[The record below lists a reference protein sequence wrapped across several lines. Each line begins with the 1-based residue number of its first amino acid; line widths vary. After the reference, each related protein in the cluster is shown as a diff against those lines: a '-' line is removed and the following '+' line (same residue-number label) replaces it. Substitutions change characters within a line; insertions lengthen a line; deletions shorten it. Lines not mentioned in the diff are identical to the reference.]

1 MPEEFK
7 FKKNGN
13 RYEITLPKKIL
24 DHVGADENTHLE
36 VELKGN
42 KVTVHPL
49 YPKDFRMLSI
59 LMKILKEFQPVLK
72 HLVEGK

>member
-1 MPEEFK
+1 MSEEFK
-7 FKKNGN
+7 LKKNGN
-13 RYEITLPKKIL
+13 AYEITLPKKIL
-24 DHVGADENTHLE
+24 DHVGADDDTHIH

-42 KVTVHPL
+42 KVTLKPL
-49 YPKDFRMLSI
+49 YPKDFRMLTI